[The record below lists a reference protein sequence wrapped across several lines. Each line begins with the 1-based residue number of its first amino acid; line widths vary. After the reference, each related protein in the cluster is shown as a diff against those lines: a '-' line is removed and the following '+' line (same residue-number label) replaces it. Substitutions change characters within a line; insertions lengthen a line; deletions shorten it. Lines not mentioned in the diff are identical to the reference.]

1 VILRLFRLSL
11 PYTGRM
17 LLSVLL
23 GTATVA
29 AGVGLLSTSA
39 YLIARAALQ
48 PSIAELQVAIVAV
61 RAFGLLRGILRY
73 LERLTT
79 HSVAFQILAHLRTS
93 FFNRI
98 GPLAPAGL
106 AGLHS
111 GDLLTR
117 IVSDIETLDD
127 FFVRGLAPLGVALG
141 SALAGAFFLATF
153 DIRLGFEL
161 AGFFLLGGLIMPL
174 IMLALSRSVGSQL
187 ILLRSR
193 MQVAQLDLIQ
203 GLPDLLLAGATQRQ
217 EDLLAKLETT
227 FADDQLRAARLQGFA
242 EAIPGLLTDLT
253 VLALILTLIPRIL
266 EAAIPGYMLPVL
278 LLALV
283 ASSEAIAP
291 LSETFR
297 RLDKQTAAARRLF
310 ELADRPVS
318 VQPPASPVPMPDRY
332 HLEISGLSF
341 RYHPGEPLALSQVDL
356 RLPQGASLGLVG
368 PSGAGKSTL
377 ISILTRL
384 WPFEDG
390 RIFLGDVD
398 LVSLDPAAVR
408 ARMSVITQRT
418 DFFTGTLRDN
428 LLLARPQAG
437 DDELMYAITQARLS
451 DFLSS
456 LPDGLDTWIGER
468 GLTLSAGERQRVAI
482 ARTILHAAP
491 ILILDEFDAH
501 LDHPARTALLR
512 TLRELMRSRTT
523 LIATHR
529 LIGFEHLDR
538 IIVFE
543 GGKITSL
550 GTHEKLLQE
559 SKWYAA
565 AYAAQVQEVMV
576 EELDSVHVVR
586 KSAR

>member
-1 VILRLFRLSL
+1 MILRLFRLSL
-11 PYTGRM
+11 PYAGRM

-79 HSVAFQILAHLRTS
+79 HSVAFRILARLRTW
-93 FFNRI
+93 FFDRI

-106 AGLHS
+106 TSLHS

-153 DIRLGFEL
+153 DVRLGIEL
-161 AGFFLLGGLIMPL
+161 AGFFLLGGLIMPVIL
-174 IMLALSRSVGSQL
+174 LVLSRSVGSQL
-187 ILLRSR
+187 ISLRSR

-203 GLPDLLLAGATQRQ
+203 GLSDLLLAGATQRQ
-217 EDLLAKLETT
+217 KDMLAELEAS

-266 EAAIPGYMLPVL
+266 EAALPGYMLPVL

-283 ASSEAIAP
+283 AASEAITP

-310 ELADRPVS
+310 ELADHPIP
-318 VQPPASPVPMPDRY
+318 VQPPTSPLPIPDRY

-341 RYHPGEPLALSQVDL
+341 RYHPGEPLTLSQVDL

-377 ISILTRL
+377 IGILTRL

-390 RIFLGDVD
+390 RILLGGVD

-408 ARMSVITQRT
+408 ACMSVITQRT
-418 DFFTGTLRDN
+418 DFFAGTLRDN

-437 DDELMYAITQARLS
+437 NDELMDAIAQARLI

-456 LPDGLDTWIGER
+456 LPDGLDTWVGER

-482 ARTILHAAP
+482 ARAILHAAP

-501 LDHPARTALLR
+501 LDHPTRAALLR

-529 LIGFEHLDR
+529 LTGFEHLDR
-538 IIVFE
+538 FIVLE
-543 GGKITSL
+543 GGKITSW

-559 SKWYAA
+559 SEWYAA

-576 EELDSVHVVR
+576 EEMDSVRVDR